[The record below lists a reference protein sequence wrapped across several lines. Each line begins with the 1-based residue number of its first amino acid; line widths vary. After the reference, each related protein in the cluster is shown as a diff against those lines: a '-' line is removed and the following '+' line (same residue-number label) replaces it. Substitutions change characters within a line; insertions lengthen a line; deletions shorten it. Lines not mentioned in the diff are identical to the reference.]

1 MLKHYRGYT
10 IWLLLIISRDTMT
23 NDRTKINI
31 AELFSNSAPLKIS
44 APMVRY
50 SKLSFRRLL
59 RLYGCQL
66 CFTPMI
72 YAKCF
77 IQSEKARRADFST
90 DASDLP
96 LIVQFAADNCD
107 DFVKAAEIVYTQCDG
122 VDLNCGCPK
131 RKTLDANCGSA
142 LLDNA
147 SHLAELIK
155 QSRLRILDSKFSI
168 SVKIRIYE
176 NLKDTVDLCQKLQSA
191 GITFINVHGRTVEQR
206 HEPVDVEVF
215 KVIKDSLQIPVVA
228 NGDVRSLSDVHYYHQ
243 HAGVEGVMVARA
255 LLENPA
261 LFTGADK
268 TPADCFFH
276 WMKFAEA
283 DNVPF
288 TRFHRHISFMLEKS
302 LNKSQR
308 AELAEI
314 RDSNQ
319 LFTFVSKTVALALL
333 NFGVPLSIPRK
344 LLSVHLFQD
353 CNIISIFLQ
362 PNFLQPS
369 IDMACVGV
377 LSNCFFTS
385 SSLILLISIS
395 SNVVETV
402 KISGRWHHGSGD
414 PLLTLLAGFGFQKT
428 DPADL
433 EATRGFIFGNITDG
447 MAKPAGYLILIASD
461 WIEEMKTVYRSDNA
475 SCKQLM
481 SRLSDL
487 AFERRCFPKN
497 GQDFFRSIPCPVG
510 NICPDED
517 DRTNVIS
524 GYQLTFRIQDV
535 IQARFWYL
543 ALVNCIL
550 DDACNWV
557 PFNSTIDLQYELWLV
572 NGHPSRR
579 NRNPLE
585 HQFSVEQQ
593 DTLELYLFACCIF
606 IGLFGAHL
614 YSISSGRF
622 RSHRSSVAMLLLVGL
637 QVLYYSVRCGHCIAI
652 VVGGVSIVPLLH
664 VGDLLFSLADVL
676 FALLLVHFATSWPKS
691 FQHFPAKRKLT
702 TIFGPLALTAQLTL
716 TICAT
721 MSRVELLPNHF
732 VETWPGWLIL
742 ALRLL
747 LMKWFL
753 TELRISLQRER
764 DSSDRS
770 KFLLHFGSGYMVWF
784 IYLVALGALVGEFSV
799 LWRYKVLN
807 GICFFANFVAYA
819 AMVHLFWPQSVLQK
833 LLCSN
838 DDFDSSKDS
847 ADWDEYEQAIIIS
860 SSDR

>member
-44 APMVRY
+44 APMV
-50 SKLSFRRLL
+50 
-59 RLYGCQL
+59 
-66 CFTPMI
+66 P
-72 YAKCF
+72 
-77 IQSEKARRADFST
+77 
-90 DASDLP
+90 
-96 LIVQFAADNCD
+96 DNCD

-276 WMKFAEA
+276 WVSMNVQMEKNQTYDFCQA

-550 DDACNWV
+550 DDACNW
-557 PFNSTIDLQYELWLV
+557 
-572 NGHPSRR
+572 
-579 NRNPLE
+579 
-585 HQFSVEQQ
+585 FSVEQQ

-753 TELRISLQRER
+753 TELRISLQR
-764 DSSDRS
+764 S

-799 LWRYKVLN
+799 LWR
-807 GICFFANFVAYA
+807 ICFFANFVAYA

>member
-1 MLKHYRGYT
+1 
-10 IWLLLIISRDTMT
+10 LLFVNVLDKIYFRMT

-31 AELFSNSAPLKIS
+31 VELFSNSAPLKIS

-90 DASDLP
+90 DASDFP

-131 RKTLDANCGSA
+131 RKTLDTNCGSA

-261 LFTGADK
+261 LFTGANK

-333 NFGVPLSIPRK
+333 NSGVLPLSIPRK
-344 LLSVHLFQD
+344 LFSVHLIED
-353 CNIISIFLQ
+353 CNIIS
-362 PNFLQPS
+362 PS
-369 IDMACVGV
+369 IDMACVGG

-414 PLLTLLAGFGFQKT
+414 PLLTLLTGFGFQKT

-447 MAKPAGYLILIASD
+447 MAKPVGYLILIASD

-572 NGHPSRR
+572 NGHPSHR

-614 YSISSGRF
+614 YSISLGRF

-764 DSSDRS
+764 DSSHRS

-838 DDFDSSKDS
+838 DDFDSTKDS

>member
-1 MLKHYRGYT
+1 
-10 IWLLLIISRDTMT
+10 MT
-23 NDRTKINI
+23 NDRTKITI

-77 IQSEKARRADFST
+77 VQSEMARRADFST

-131 RKTLDANCGSA
+131 RKTLDTNCGSA
-142 LLDNA
+142 LLDNP
-147 SHLAELIK
+147 SYLAELIK
-155 QSRLRILDSKFSI
+155 QSRLRILDPKFSI

-191 GITFINVHGRTVEQR
+191 GITFINVHGRTVQQR

-261 LFTGADK
+261 LFTGANK
-268 TPADCFFH
+268 TPVDCFFH

-283 DNVPF
+283 DNIPF
-288 TRFHRHISFMLEKS
+288 TRFYRHISFMLEKS

-319 LFTFVSKTVALALL
+319 LFTFVSKTIALTLL
-333 NFGVPLSIPRK
+333 NFSVPLSIPRK
-344 LLSVHLFQD
+344 YLSVYFFKIL
-353 CNIISIFLQ
+353 
-362 PNFLQPS
+362 S

-377 LSNCFFTS
+377 LSNFFFT
-385 SSLILLISIS
+385 SSLILLISK
-395 SNVVETV
+395 SNVDAL
-402 KISGRWHHGSGD
+402 KISGRWHHSSGQ

-447 MAKPAGYLILIASD
+447 MTKPAGYLVLIASD
-461 WIEEMKTVYRSDNA
+461 WIEEMKAVYRSKNA

-497 GQDFFRSIPCPVG
+497 RQDFFRAIPCPVG

-517 DRTNVIS
+517 DRSNVIS

-550 DDACNWV
+550 DDTCNWV
-557 PFNSTIDLQYELWLV
+557 QLNSTVDLQYELWLV

-593 DTLELYLFACCIF
+593 DTLELYLVACCIF
-606 IGLFGAHL
+606 IALFGAHF
-614 YSISSGRF
+614 YSISLGGGF
-622 RSHRSSVAMLLLVGL
+622 RSHPSAGMLLLVGL
-637 QVLYYSVRCGHCIAI
+637 QALYYSLCCAHCIAI
-652 VVGGVSIVPLLH
+652 VVDGVSIVPLLH

-702 TIFGPLALTAQLTL
+702 IFGPLALTAQLVL

-721 MSRVELLPNHF
+721 VSSVGVMSRVELLPNHF

-742 ALRLL
+742 ALRLM

-764 DSSDRS
+764 DSSHRS
-770 KFLLHFGSGYMVWF
+770 KLLLHFGSGYMVWF

-807 GICFFANFVAYA
+807 SICFFANFVAYA
-819 AMVHLFWPQSVLQK
+819 AMVHLFWPRSALQK
-833 LLCSN
+833 LLCSSN
-838 DDFDSSKDS
+838 YSFDSTKDS

-860 SSDR
+860 SSS

>member
-1 MLKHYRGYT
+1 
-10 IWLLLIISRDTMT
+10 
-23 NDRTKINI
+23 
-31 AELFSNSAPLKIS
+31 
-44 APMVRY
+44 MVRY

-353 CNIISIFLQ
+353 YELKC
-362 PNFLQPS
+362 
-369 IDMACVGV
+369 
-377 LSNCFFTS
+377 
-385 SSLILLISIS
+385 LLAVDRHGLCCIS

-497 GQDFFRSIPCPVG
+497 
-510 NICPDED
+510 DED

>member
-1 MLKHYRGYT
+1 
-10 IWLLLIISRDTMT
+10 MT

-31 AELFSNSAPLKIS
+31 VELFSNSAPLKIS

-90 DASDLP
+90 DASDFP

-131 RKTLDANCGSA
+131 RKTLDTNCGSA

-206 HEPVDVEVF
+206 HEAVDVEVF

-228 NGDVRSLSDVHYYHQ
+228 NGDVRSLSDVQYYHQ

-261 LFTGADK
+261 LFTGANK

-276 WMKFAEA
+276 WVSLNVHFARKNQAYDFCQA

-319 LFTFVSKTVALALL
+319 LFTFVNKTVALALL
-333 NFGVPLSIPRK
+333 NSGVPLSIPRK
-344 LLSVHLFQD
+344 LFSVHLIED
-353 CNIISIFLQ
+353 CNIISIFFCNQ
-362 PNFLQPS
+362 IF
-369 IDMACVGV
+369 C
-377 LSNCFFTS
+377 
-385 SSLILLISIS
+385 SIS

-402 KISGRWHHGSGD
+402 KISGRWHHGTGD
-414 PLLTLLAGFGFQKT
+414 PLLTLLTGFGFQKT

-447 MAKPAGYLILIASD
+447 MAKPVGYLILIASD

-517 DRTNVIS
+517 DRTNIIS

-614 YSISSGRF
+614 YSISLGRF
-622 RSHRSSVAMLLLVGL
+622 RSHRSSVAMLSLVGL

-764 DSSDRS
+764 DSSHRS

-838 DDFDSSKDS
+838 DDFDSTKDS

>member
-1 MLKHYRGYT
+1 
-10 IWLLLIISRDTMT
+10 
-23 NDRTKINI
+23 
-31 AELFSNSAPLKIS
+31 
-44 APMVRY
+44 
-50 SKLSFRRLL
+50 
-59 RLYGCQL
+59 
-66 CFTPMI
+66 
-72 YAKCF
+72 
-77 IQSEKARRADFST
+77 
-90 DASDLP
+90 
-96 LIVQFAADNCD
+96 
-107 DFVKAAEIVYTQCDG
+107 
-122 VDLNCGCPK
+122 
-131 RKTLDANCGSA
+131 
-142 LLDNA
+142 
-147 SHLAELIK
+147 
-155 QSRLRILDSKFSI
+155 
-168 SVKIRIYE
+168 
-176 NLKDTVDLCQKLQSA
+176 
-191 GITFINVHGRTVEQR
+191 
-206 HEPVDVEVF
+206 
-215 KVIKDSLQIPVVA
+215 
-228 NGDVRSLSDVHYYHQ
+228 
-243 HAGVEGVMVARA
+243 
-255 LLENPA
+255 
-261 LFTGADK
+261 
-268 TPADCFFH
+268 
-276 WMKFAEA
+276 
-283 DNVPF
+283 
-288 TRFHRHISFMLEKS
+288 
-302 LNKSQR
+302 
-308 AELAEI
+308 
-314 RDSNQ
+314 
-319 LFTFVSKTVALALL
+319 
-333 NFGVPLSIPRK
+333 
-344 LLSVHLFQD
+344 
-353 CNIISIFLQ
+353 
-362 PNFLQPS
+362 
-369 IDMACVGV
+369 MACVGG

-402 KISGRWHHGSGD
+402 KISGRWHHGTGD
-414 PLLTLLAGFGFQKT
+414 PLLTLLTGFGFQKT

-447 MAKPAGYLILIASD
+447 MAKPVGYLILIASD

-517 DRTNVIS
+517 DRTNIIS

-614 YSISSGRF
+614 YSISLGRF
-622 RSHRSSVAMLLLVGL
+622 RSHRSSVAMLSLVGL

-764 DSSDRS
+764 DSSHRS

-838 DDFDSSKDS
+838 DDFDSTKDS

>member
-1 MLKHYRGYT
+1 
-10 IWLLLIISRDTMT
+10 
-23 NDRTKINI
+23 
-31 AELFSNSAPLKIS
+31 
-44 APMVRY
+44 MVRY

-176 NLKDTVDLCQKLQSA
+176 NLKLITDKSNRDTVDLCQKLQSA

-353 CNIISIFLQ
+353 YELKC
-362 PNFLQPS
+362 
-369 IDMACVGV
+369 
-377 LSNCFFTS
+377 
-385 SSLILLISIS
+385 LLAVDRHGLCCIS

-497 GQDFFRSIPCPVG
+497 
-510 NICPDED
+510 DED

>member
-1 MLKHYRGYT
+1 
-10 IWLLLIISRDTMT
+10 MT

-31 AELFSNSAPLKIS
+31 VELFSNSAPLKIS

-90 DASDLP
+90 DASDFP

-107 DFVKAAEIVYTQCDG
+107 DFVKAAEIVYRQCDG

-131 RKTLDANCGSA
+131 RKTLDTNCGSA

-261 LFTGADK
+261 LFTGANK

-333 NFGVPLSIPRK
+333 NSGVPLSIPRK
-344 LLSVHLFQD
+344 LFSVHLIED
-353 CNIISIFLQ
+353 CNIIS
-362 PNFLQPS
+362 PS
-369 IDMACVGV
+369 IDMACVGG
-377 LSNCFFTS
+377 LSNCFFTW

-414 PLLTLLAGFGFQKT
+414 PLLTLLTGFGFQKT

-447 MAKPAGYLILIASD
+447 MAKPVGYLILIASD

-614 YSISSGRF
+614 YSISLGRF

-637 QVLYYSVRCGHCIAI
+637 QVLYYSVRCGHCIAM

-764 DSSDRS
+764 DSSHRS

-838 DDFDSSKDS
+838 DDFDSTKDS

>member
-44 APMVRY
+44 APMV
-50 SKLSFRRLL
+50 
-59 RLYGCQL
+59 
-66 CFTPMI
+66 P
-72 YAKCF
+72 
-77 IQSEKARRADFST
+77 
-90 DASDLP
+90 
-96 LIVQFAADNCD
+96 DNCD

-276 WMKFAEA
+276 WVSMNVQMEKNQTYDFCQA

-557 PFNSTIDLQYELWLV
+557 PFNSTIV
-572 NGHPSRR
+572 FRGTTGHVGIVPFR
-579 NRNPLE
+579 L
-585 HQFSVEQQ
+585 
-593 DTLELYLFACCIF
+593 LYLHRPLWGAFVFDQLGQIQKPSFFGGDAFARRLASVVLQCALWALHCHSCRRCVDCTAAARRRFAFLPCRRAVRVVARPFRHVVAQILSTF
-606 IGLFGAHL
+606 SCQKEIDHHL
-614 YSISSGRF
+614 RSTGSDCPTDTDHLCYDVSSGTVAKSFCRNMARMVDPCAEVAADEMVPHGTAHIIAEVEVSTSLRF
-622 RSHRSSVAMLLLVGL
+622 RLHG
-637 QVLYYSVRCGHCIAI
+637 
-652 VVGGVSIVPLLH
+652 VVHLPGGV
-664 VGDLLFSLADVL
+664 GCA
-676 FALLLVHFATSWPKS
+676 
-691 FQHFPAKRKLT
+691 RGR
-702 TIFGPLALTAQLTL
+702 IF
-716 TICAT
+716 C
-721 MSRVELLPNHF
+721 F
-732 VETWPGWLIL
+732 
-742 ALRLL
+742 
-747 LMKWFL
+747 
-753 TELRISLQRER
+753 
-764 DSSDRS
+764 
-770 KFLLHFGSGYMVWF
+770 
-784 IYLVALGALVGEFSV
+784 VALQS
-799 LWRYKVLN
+799 
-807 GICFFANFVAYA
+807 ICFFANFVAYA